1 MSTMAMLV
9 PLAVGACFGLVGPAA
24 ARRLPPRHA
33 TWLLSAGGTLAA
45 LCALAVPCVLAAVLI
60 GQIPDIANHGHW
72 STVTLRDRAPAEPGI
87 WAASLLAVVAAGV
100 AILHVSVRR
109 VLDVVRAHRACR
121 SISATPGGLVVVT
134 DAPIGAVAVP
144 GRPGRIVVARSL
156 LDALSGRERGAILA
170 HERAHLEHGHHWHRS
185 VVSIAAAANPLL
197 APLRTAIV
205 DATERWADE
214 DAAAQIGD
222 RRAVASA
229 LARAALLGH
238 RPPAAAAPL
247 LAAASHAVSGRVEA
261 LLGRPP
267 RPRPVLSAA
276 LVALLLAAAVCALI
290 VAQNADHLFDVAGD
304 AYRSTHGR

>member
-33 TWLLSAGGTLAA
+33 TWLLSAGGALAA

-60 GQIPDIANHGHW
+60 GQIPGIANEGHW
-72 STVTLRDRAPAEPGI
+72 STATLRDHAPAEPGV
-87 WAASLLAVVAAGV
+87 WAASLLTVIAAGG
-100 AILHVSVRR
+100 AILYVGARR
-109 VLDVVRAHRACR
+109 ALDVLRAHRACR
-121 SISATPGGLVVVT
+121 SISAATGGLVVVT
-134 DAPIGAVAVP
+134 DAPVGAVAVP

-156 LDALSGRERGAILA
+156 LDSLSGRERGAILA

-197 APLRTAIV
+197 TPLRAAIL

-214 DAAAQIGD
+214 DAAAQLGD
-222 RRAVASA
+222 RRVVASA

-238 RPPAAAAPL
+238 SPPAAAPL

-261 LLGRPP
+261 LLGLPP
-267 RPRPVLSAA
+267 RPRPLLSAA

-290 VAQNADHLFDVAGD
+290 VAQNTDHLFDVAGN
-304 AYRSTHGR
+304 AYRDTHGR